1 MSPAQ
6 VFRFKPALL
15 RAPQDWA
22 LDGDELRGPHGSFD
36 LTTVTETA
44 LTEMGWY
51 GSKIL
56 RLDLIH
62 PEGKLSVGVTGASSN
77 PNTHAF
83 ADLVGAVLD
92 RLAERDADL
101 RLYIG
106 ERGPIRI
113 VMFGIGLAAFAFAGV
128 VGISTLAVV
137 GHDTVEVATGIAVMA
152 LFGLGVMVH
161 YWPFGSAPKATVGA
175 APALVAAL
183 KGGADKGSSK

>member
-1 MSPAQ
+1 MNPAQ

-15 RAPQDWA
+15 RAPQDWE
-22 LDGDELRGPHGSFD
+22 LDGVELRGPHGSFD

-62 PEGKLSVGVTGASSN
+62 PDGKLSVGVTGARSN

-92 RLAERDADL
+92 QLAQRDADL
-101 RLYIG
+101 PLYIG
-106 ERGPIRI
+106 ERGTTRM
-113 VMFGIGLAAFAFAGV
+113 VMFGIGMAAFAFAGV
-128 VGISTLAVV
+128 VGISTLAGV
-137 GHDTVEVATGIAVMA
+137 GRNTVEVVTGIAVMA
-152 LFGLGVMVH
+152 LFGLGVMVR
-161 YWPFGSAPKATVGA
+161 YWPFGSPHKVTVGL

-183 KGGADKGSSK
+183 KGGADTGASR